1 MVEDLAA
8 QPSAS
13 VPPASRD
20 PAALQGTDDF
30 WQSPRGK
37 ASAIVS
43 AHGQSPLERM
53 VGTDI
58 GLAIQ
63 DPTEF
68 NFTTHPQRPGVG
80 YLDHPKSRG
89 VKHHSG
95 WAVSGQGVPVGL
107 LHQHLWGR
115 ALAQLGKTQQRRQR
129 PTPAQESQRWLDC
142 WQQTKPIMPP
152 PSNGGMVGD
161 READFYDLF
170 ALAAQQSCPILGRAA
185 QDRLVQTAEA
195 TETTWLKAT
204 LAALPVMG
212 PGPILLKRHP
222 ERPERLATLTIRCTT
237 LELQPPQ
244 SRPPAEDVKPLRV
257 QAILAQALH
266 PPVGEDPVVWLL
278 FTTLPVVALA
288 DARQGRQWD
297 ADRGLI
303 ERYHCVRKSGCR
315 LEQLQLETTDRLER
329 AIATY
334 AIVAW
339 RWRWLT
345 DAARRDPDQ
354 SAETAFAT
362 AAWQA
367 LYCTI
372 HQTPWPPDQPPTLG
386 QCVRWM
392 AQLGGCI
399 GRNRDGY
406 PGVKTL
412 WLGLRRLHDIV
423 STCKLLKL

>member
-63 DPTEF
+63 DPTEV

-212 PGPILLKRHP
+212 PGPILLKHHP

-237 LELQPPQ
+237 LELQ
-244 SRPPAEDVKPLRV
+244 K
-257 QAILAQALH
+257 
-266 PPVGEDPVVWLL
+266 
-278 FTTLPVVALA
+278 
-288 DARQGRQWD
+288 
-297 ADRGLI
+297 
-303 ERYHCVRKSGCR
+303 
-315 LEQLQLETTDRLER
+315 
-329 AIATY
+329 
-334 AIVAW
+334 
-339 RWRWLT
+339 
-345 DAARRDPDQ
+345 
-354 SAETAFAT
+354 
-362 AAWQA
+362 
-367 LYCTI
+367 
-372 HQTPWPPDQPPTLG
+372 PPTASNAPSPLM
-386 QCVRWM
+386 Q
-392 AQLGGCI
+392 
-399 GRNRDGY
+399 
-406 PGVKTL
+406 L
-412 WLGLRRLHDIV
+412 WLGDGAGSLTQPVVTPTNPRKPLLQPPHGKRSIAPSIKPPGPQTSHRRSVNV
-423 STCKLLKL
+423 SAGWPNSVAASAVTAMGIQGLKLFGWAYGAYTILSPPANSSNYNRLDRLSEVKKDAING